1 MQRREFITLLG
12 GAAVAWPHAALG
24 QQRKLPVI
32 GYLYSGS
39 LAPTTHLVAAFLKGL
54 GETGYVDG
62 QNVVI
67 EYYWA
72 NNDRKR
78 LSELAADVVQ
88 RRVDV
93 IVTPASA
100 EASVAA
106 KSATNTIPI
115 VFGLGVDPVRAG
127 LVASINRP
135 GGNATGLSS
144 MNVELAAKRLGLLD
158 ELLPR
163 GQRVAVLIN
172 PNIPLSPSVITELQ
186 EAASTAKREFQLV
199 TATTERDF
207 DSVFASLIENQT
219 RGLIVSPD
227 PLFVNRRVRL
237 AELALSHKIPT
248 IFGFREDAQAGGL
261 ISYGASIVELV
272 HQIGIYAG
280 RILKGEK
287 PAEMPVLRPTK
298 FDMVINLKTARAI
311 GLTMPDSFLL
321 RADEVI
327 E

>member
-1 MQRREFITLLG
+1 
-12 GAAVAWPHAALG
+12 
-24 QQRKLPVI
+24 
-32 GYLYSGS
+32 
-39 LAPTTHLVAAFLKGL
+39 
-54 GETGYVDG
+54 
-62 QNVVI
+62 
-67 EYYWA
+67 
-72 NNDRKR
+72 
-78 LSELAADVVQ
+78 
-88 RRVDV
+88 
-93 IVTPASA
+93 
-100 EASVAA
+100 
-106 KSATNTIPI
+106 
-115 VFGLGVDPVRAG
+115 
-127 LVASINRP
+127 
-135 GGNATGLSS
+135 

-186 EAASTAKREFQLV
+186 EAASIAKREFQLV

-219 RGLIVSPD
+219 RGLIVSSD

-237 AELALSHKIPT
+237 AELALSHKIPA
-248 IFGFREDAQAGGL
+248 IFAFREDAQAGGL
-261 ISYGASIVELV
+261 ISYGSSIVELA

-298 FDMVINLKTARAI
+298 FDMVVNLKTARAI